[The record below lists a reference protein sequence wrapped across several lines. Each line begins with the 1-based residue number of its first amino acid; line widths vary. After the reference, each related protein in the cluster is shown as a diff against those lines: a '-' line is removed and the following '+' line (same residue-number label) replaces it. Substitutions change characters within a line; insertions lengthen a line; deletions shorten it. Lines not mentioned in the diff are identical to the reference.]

1 MSKGEEKMDGVH
13 GLRKRPVTR
22 LWYRR
27 IPEPIDAHDI
37 LDRVLD
43 PGVGTDELFS
53 GLLPGR
59 IEHNNGTAAKETR
72 TDCTPSEQIS
82 RDDSDHHAV
91 QTDVKLTPVLHGLP
105 AGWQDEWRT
114 VPATAPSLLLA
125 GSSLLDARVPG
136 PVLRPGCRYR
146 VVGMHN
152 GVVGL
157 AVASPDGEIATGF
170 CAAVDLACI
179 DSRFDTRS
187 ATRQLGAAAGS
198 LRSKVQRVSWNLA
211 QTTTS
216 LLS

>member
-1 MSKGEEKMDGVH
+1 MDGVH

-27 IPEPIDAHDI
+27 IPEPVDAHDI
-37 LDRVLD
+37 LDCVLD
-43 PGVGTDELFS
+43 PSVGTDELFS
-53 GLLPGR
+53 GLLSDR
-59 IEHNNGTAAKETR
+59 IEPDNGNATVERR
-72 TDCTPSEQIS
+72 TGSTPSVQVAS
-82 RDDSDHHAV
+82 DDIDRNALPK
-91 QTDVKLTPVLHGLP
+91 DAKPTPVLNGLP

-125 GSSLLDARVPG
+125 GSSLLDTRVPG

-157 AVASPDGEIATGF
+157 AVASAEGEVAIGF
-170 CAAVDLACI
+170 CAAVDLACS
-179 DSRFDTRS
+179 DSRFAARS

-198 LRSKVQRVSWNLA
+198 LRTKAKRVSWSLT

>member
-1 MSKGEEKMDGVH
+1 MDGVH

-27 IPEPIDAHDI
+27 IPEPIGAHDL

-43 PGVGTDELFS
+43 PDIGTDELFS
-53 GLLPGR
+53 GLLPDR
-59 IEHNNGTAAKETR
+59 IEHDNGNAAMER
-72 TDCTPSEQIS
+72 QTDPTPSAQVTTGDNDRFALRSE
-82 RDDSDHHAV
+82 
-91 QTDVKLTPVLHGLP
+91 VKLTPVLHGLP

-114 VPATAPSLLLA
+114 VPATAPALLLA

-146 VVGMHN
+146 VVGLQN
-152 GVVGL
+152 GVVAL
-157 AVASPDGEIATGF
+157 AVASPDGEVARGF
-170 CAAVDLACI
+170 CAAVDLGCI
-179 DSRFDTRS
+179 DSRFAARS

-198 LRSKVQRVSWNLA
+198 LRSKVQRVSWSLA
-211 QTTTS
+211 QTTSS